1 MARETLNKSA
11 GSYASDFRRL
21 AAPLA
26 EAGSSE
32 PASALDLAIPQNWL
46 ASARHRFIQR
56 FPRRG
61 TISVFL
67 IFVGLWAAYC
77 GVGQLLADHF
87 GFLTHD
93 CVAIS
98 SRAILATRGDALTL
112 LSLGVPHP
120 LLPTV
125 AALPFAWLGLKNP
138 AIWMSSLL
146 GAITC
151 TWFFVWFRRD
161 VGRMPLLV
169 VPLLMLPLL
178 PGLVYEAS
186 GGCSGIA
193 ALALMVFA
201 IHLAAR
207 FALEQQRRSDLRAS
221 GQLIAWTD
229 HAREQAHAIRFLWAA
244 ALLLGLACCAQPG
257 LILAM
262 PVFLLVTPLLLPP
275 DERGQRRRVVTIA
288 LLLYLP
294 ILSIYAAAVVLSAMF
309 DHDFL
314 HAIETSALGP
324 IEGAGHSATGSAINV
339 LAELALTCP
348 VLIYLLARL
357 RNAAVVLLCLI
368 PFLVIWIGM
377 CVGAAPAARAPYTLA
392 TVLSILLIFLGARLG
407 RFRHGELALL
417 VCGIVASVVGS
428 WVFLSN
434 SAIPEERALS
444 RLASGETTSLATFA
458 DERRLAPSL
467 GRDGILLDEESGGA
481 FITLLND
488 PTPFILA
495 YQNRWRFALN
505 NPEVRASS
513 VLMRAKPGE
522 RDQVAATF
530 DSLGRAKQGAFHQIA
545 SAGPWL
551 LLANARIPR

>member
-1 MARETLNKSA
+1 MARGRAT
-11 GSYASDFRRL
+11 
-21 AAPLA
+21 
-26 EAGSSE
+26 
-32 PASALDLAIPQNWL
+32 
-46 ASARHRFIQR
+46 
-56 FPRRG
+56 
-61 TISVFL
+61 SVFL
-67 IFVGLWAAYC
+67 IFVGLWMAYC
-77 GVGQLLADHF
+77 GLGQLLADHF
-87 GFLTHD
+87 GFLTRD

-120 LLPTV
+120 LLPVVVT
-125 AALPFAWLGLKNP
+125 LPFAWLGLKNP

-161 VGRMPLLV
+161 VGRTPLLV
-169 VPLLMLPLL
+169 VPLLVLPML
-178 PGLVYEAS
+178 PGLVHEAS

-193 ALALMVFA
+193 ALALIVFA

-229 HAREQAHAIRFLWAA
+229 HAREQSHAIRFLWAA

-257 LILAM
+257 LILAL

-275 DERGQRRRVVTIA
+275 DERGQRRRIVTIA

-294 ILSIYAAAVVLSAMF
+294 ILTVYAAEGVLSAMF

-314 HAIETSALGP
+314 HALETLALGVDGGSGRSV
-324 IEGAGHSATGSAINV
+324 EGATIEVVAG
-339 LAELALTCP
+339 LALTCP
-348 VLIYLLARL
+348 VLAYLLVRL

-368 PFLVIWIGM
+368 PFLVIWIAICLG
-377 CVGAAPAARAPYTLA
+377 GAPSARAPYTLA
-392 TVLSILLIFLGARLG
+392 TLLSILLTFLGASLG
-407 RFRHGELALL
+407 RFRRGELAAL
-417 VCGIVASVVGS
+417 VCAIVFSVVGS

-434 SAIPEERALS
+434 SPIAEEHMLS
-444 RLASGETTSLATFA
+444 KLAYGDAGSLATFA
-458 DERRLAPSL
+458 DERRIAPSL
-467 GRDGILLDEESGGA
+467 GHAGILLDEESGGA

-488 PTPFILA
+488 PGPFILA
-495 YQNRWRFALN
+495 YQSRWRFALN

-513 VLMRAKPGE
+513 VLMRVEPGE

-530 DSLGRAKQGAFHQIA
+530 GSLGRAKQSAFHEIA

-551 LLANARIPR
+551 LLANARLPR